1 MKSPTPGLALAAT
14 LLLVAPHAGAQT
26 AAPNPPADRWT
37 FSVTPY
43 LWLPGI
49 STKLNYGPPG
59 AGSPTP
65 NVGVDADALLR
76 ALEFGLMVNGEARRG
91 RWLVATDLIYLDLGR
106 ESSSVRSVDF
116 NPGSGPVNVSTASL
130 ATGGST
136 TLRGTIWSMLGG
148 YAALTDPRATLDVVA
163 GFRYLRL
170 DATSDWQL
178 SATVTGPAG
187 SGTFPASGSIE
198 RSNDLWTAIVGVKGR
213 AAFDGT
219 PWFVHYYG
227 DVGAGSSATTWQLA
241 GGVGYAFKWG
251 EVFADYRRLH
261 YGAGGSR
268 LVDTLDAGG
277 FSLGARIPF

>member
-1 MKSPTPGLALAAT
+1 MKSPTPGLALAAI
-14 LLLVAPHAGAQT
+14 LSLVAPLAGAQT
-26 AAPNPPADRWT
+26 AAPTPPADLWT
-37 FSVTPY
+37 FSVMPY

-59 AGSPTP
+59 SGSPTP
-65 NVGVDADALLR
+65 NVGVDADALLG

-136 TLRGTIWSMLGG
+136 TLRGTIWSMVGG

-198 RSNDLWTAIVGVKGR
+198 RSNNLWTAIVGVKGR

-219 PWFVHYYG
+219 PWFVRYYA

-251 EVFADYRRLH
+251 EVVADYRRLH
-261 YGAGGSR
+261 YGTGASR
-268 LVDTLDAGG
+268 LIDTLDAGG

>member
-1 MKSPTPGLALAAT
+1 M
-14 LLLVAPHAGAQT
+14 
-26 AAPNPPADRWT
+26 
-37 FSVTPY
+37 
-43 LWLPGI
+43 PGI
-49 STKLNYGPPG
+49 STKLGCGPPG

-76 ALEFGLMVNGEARRG
+76 ALGFGLMVDGEARRG
-91 RWLVATDLIYLDLGR
+91 RWLVATDLICLDLGR
-106 ESSSVRSVDF
+106 EGSSVRSVDF

-136 TLRGTIWSMLGG
+136 TLRGTIWPMVGG
-148 YAALTDPRATLDVVA
+148 YAALTDSRATLDVVA
-163 GFRYLRL
+163 GFRHLRL

-178 SATVTGPAG
+178 SATVAGPAG
-187 SGTFPASGSIE
+187 SGTFPASGGIE

-213 AAFDGT
+213 AALDGT

-241 GGVGYAFKWG
+241 GGVGYAFDWG
-251 EVFADYRRLH
+251 EVVAGYRRLH

-268 LVDTLDAGG
+268 RVDTLDAGG
-277 FSLGARIPF
+277 FSLGVRIPF